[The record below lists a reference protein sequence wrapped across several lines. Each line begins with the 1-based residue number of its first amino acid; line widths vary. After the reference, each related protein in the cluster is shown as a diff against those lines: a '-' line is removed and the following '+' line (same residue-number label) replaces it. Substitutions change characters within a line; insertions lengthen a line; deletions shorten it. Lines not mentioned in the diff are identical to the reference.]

1 MRKSIIIISMFSV
14 LMCLFVFVSIP
25 SAGIFS
31 NRVVIEQKMV
41 DPHGN
46 EFVEKR
52 EFKIHQ

>member
-14 LMCLFVFVSIP
+14 IMCLFVSVSIP

-41 DPHGN
+41 DPQGN

-52 EFKIHQ
+52 EFKIHK

>member
-1 MRKSIIIISMFSV
+1 MFSV
-14 LMCLFVFVSIP
+14 IMCLFVSVSIP
-25 SAGIFS
+25 SAIIFS

-41 DPHGN
+41 DPQGN